1 VFRFHQFDRAG
12 LITQLCIP
20 QILFSIALSATSVT
34 AQAAPA
40 KEPAKCSVQGQ
51 VIHDPGAQ
59 PLKKANIELR
69 PEDKESGTSYKA
81 ISDVEG
87 RFKFEKVTP
96 GNYTLTV
103 ERNGYLESGKSRG
116 SHSLMLPAGQEIKD
130 MVVRMQP
137 AAIIRGRILDSD
149 GDPVPHVSVLIAKF
163 GAASRR
169 AFVGSADTDDLGEY
183 RIGNL
188 RPGRYLIQAILG
200 SDSSQS
206 EARMADGTQE
216 MAPYPTY
223 YPAGSEKSQAALV
236 ELRAGDEIPINM
248 TLSYGPAYRVRGT
261 IGGLPELTGA
271 DVNMIVRPKDGNP
284 WQSNEVVAIVK
295 SDGSFEIPKLLPG
308 EYRVLFFK
316 ADTSDFHVYQA
327 AQVIEVKDSDVDSV
341 RLSSESDTEVRGQV
355 RTDNGEKLN
364 WALVS
369 FTLDSG
375 EKDPEFDY
383 IWPGPS
389 TRGQFKTDGSFDIKK
404 VPPGKYRVVF
414 NADTP
419 AARAYYIKSVT
430 VGGRDVT
437 DSGFS
442 VSGGTW
448 SLDLVLSSE
457 GATIE
462 GAVVNAKDQPVPD
475 ATVVVVP
482 NLEKRNHHD
491 LFRKSTSDQH
501 GHFQLQGVRPG
512 EYTLMALDDL
522 DEDYRDPDVLKPYED
537 RGQTIRVEKGERK
550 GLLLKV
556 IQTGD

>member
-1 VFRFHQFDRAG
+1 VFGFHQFDRAG
-12 LITQLCIP
+12 LITRLCI
-20 QILFSIALSATSVT
+20 QILFSIALPATSVI

-40 KEPAKCSVQGQ
+40 KEPPKCSVQGQ

-59 PLKKANIELR
+59 PLKKVNIELR

-116 SHSLMLPAGQEIKD
+116 SHSLMLEAGQEIND
-130 MVVRMQP
+130 VVLRMQP
-137 AAIIRGRILDSD
+137 AAIIRGRILDND
-149 GDPVPHVSVLIAKF
+149 GDPVPHVSVFVSKF
-163 GAASRR
+163 GAASRG
-169 AFVGSADTDDLGEY
+169 AFVGPADTDDLGEY

-188 RPGRYLIQAILG
+188 RPGRYLIEAIL
-200 SDSSQS
+200 SSYSSES

-216 MAPYPTY
+216 TAPYPTY
-223 YPAGSEKSQAALV
+223 YPAGSDKSQAAPV
-236 ELRAGDEIPINM
+236 ELRAGDEIPINI
-248 TLSYGPAYRVRGT
+248 TLSYGPAYRVKGT
-261 IGGLPELTGA
+261 IVGLPELTGA

-284 WQSNEVVAIVK
+284 WQSNGVGVIVK
-295 SDGSFEIPKLLPG
+295 SDGSFETPKLLPG
-308 EYRVLFFK
+308 EYRVMFFK
-316 ADTSDFHVYQA
+316 ADTSDFHIYQA
-327 AQVIEVKDSDVDSV
+327 AQIIEVKDSDVANV
-341 RLSSESDTEVRGQV
+341 RLSSESDAEVRGQI
-355 RTDNGEKLN
+355 RTDKGEKLN

-369 FTLDSG
+369 FSLDSG
-375 EKDPEFDY
+375 EQEPEFDLV
-383 IWPGPS
+383 WPGPS
-389 TRGQFKTDGSFDIKK
+389 PRGQFKPDGSFDIKK

-430 VGGRDVT
+430 VGGQDVT
-437 DSGFS
+437 ESGFS
-442 VSGGTW
+442 ISGGIW
-448 SLDLVLSSE
+448 SLDIVLSSA

-462 GAVVNAKDQPVPD
+462 GAVVDAKEQPVPD
-475 ATVVVVP
+475 ATVVIVP
-482 NLEKRNHHD
+482 TIEKRNQRD
-491 LFRKSTSDQH
+491 LFKKSTSDQH
-501 GHFQLQGVRPG
+501 CHFKVEGVRPG
-512 EYTLMALDDL
+512 EYTLLALDDL

-550 GLLLKV
+550 GVLLKV